1 MYKRKVIIYLRKGEK
16 LEAIDKEDGIF
27 VFDPIGCVVSLTI
40 WHCGISFQ
48 CDLWRIF
55 ASQPLNNIYI
65 SNYMIHYMTLSHVY
79 TFGVI
84 QTKLENKFSHPHQNN
99 TTKWEFF

>member
-40 WHCGISFQ
+40 WHCGISF
-48 CDLWRIF
+48 
-55 ASQPLNNIYI
+55 
-65 SNYMIHYMTLSHVY
+65 
-79 TFGVI
+79 
-84 QTKLENKFSHPHQNN
+84 
-99 TTKWEFF
+99 